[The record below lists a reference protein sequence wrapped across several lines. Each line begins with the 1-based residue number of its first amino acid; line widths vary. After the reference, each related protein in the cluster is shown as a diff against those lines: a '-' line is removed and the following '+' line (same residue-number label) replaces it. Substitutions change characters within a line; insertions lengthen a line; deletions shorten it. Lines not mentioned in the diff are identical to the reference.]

1 MIGHYP
7 THRRFAMPAQLPAL
21 ALMANPGQRRA
32 TLDLAREIERRGFA
46 GISVSSSFGNMS
58 QCVGL
63 AFATQRI
70 PFATAIAPIYAQA
83 IDEFAQNAAYLHEV
97 SGGRF
102 QFGIGIAHAP
112 AYARFEV
119 KPGTPLADTR
129 AFVEKFK
136 AQTQYGPLPPV
147 ILAAL
152 RKRMIALSGE
162 IGDGVIFAN
171 GSRAFMPDSLAAL
184 PEAKRRDPN
193 FLIGNRVRTCISDDV
208 AEAKAALRQSMAS
221 YWLMPNYRNY
231 WKETGYADEMA
242 TAEKLVADGRAAEMP
257 QYLSDR
263 WLADCTLFG
272 PAAKVR
278 EGVEAWRDAG
288 VTTPIV
294 VPISPDGDQTKALR
308 AAFDAFA

>member
-1 MIGHYP
+1 
-7 THRRFAMPAQLPAL
+7 MPAALPAL
-21 ALMANPGQRRA
+21 ALMANPGQRLA
-32 TLDLAREIERRGFA
+32 TLDIAREIERRGFA

-112 AYARFEV
+112 SHIRLEV
-119 KPGTPLADTR
+119 KPGRPLGDTR
-129 AFVEKFK
+129 TFIEKFK
-136 AQTQYGPLPPV
+136 AHTEYGPLPPV
-147 ILAAL
+147 IVATL
-152 RKRMIALSGE
+152 RKRMIALAGE
-162 IGDGVIFAN
+162 TGDGLVFAN
-171 GSRAFMPDSLAAL
+171 GSRAYMADSLSAL
-184 PEAKRRDPN
+184 PEPKRRDPD
-193 FLIGNRVRTCISDDV
+193 FFIGNRVRTCISDDV
-208 AEAKAALRQSMAS
+208 EEAKAALRQSMAS

-242 TAEKLVADGRAAEMP
+242 TAEKVVAEGRAAEMP
-257 QYLSDR
+257 RYLTDR

-272 PAAKVR
+272 PAARIR
-278 EGVEAWRDAG
+278 EGVEAWREAG
-288 VTTPIV
+288 ITTPV
-294 VPISPDGDQTKALR
+294 LVPISPDGNQKRAIEAVFKA
-308 AAFDAFA
+308 FE